1 MKILAIKTSGDHT
14 SVSVILN
21 DEINSFSMMHERKER
36 PNWEMFLDNVGLNK
50 TFTLKEINVFAFANN
65 QNSYTATRT
74 IASYMKGLAV
84 ALNKPL
90 ISIEDEPT
98 DNLEADSIALK
109 AKEMFEK
116 KGNDR
121 TEFDPRNAN
130 PSYKEDVK
138 FKKLNE

>member
-1 MKILAIKTSGDHT
+1 MKVLAMKSSGDRT

-90 ISIEDEPT
+90 ISIEDEPK

-109 AKEMFEK
+109 ARDIFEK
-116 KGNDR
+116 KGNDSS
-121 TEFDPRNAN
+121 EFDPSNAN
-130 PSYKEDVK
+130 PSYEEDVK

>member
-1 MKILAIKTSGDHT
+1 MKVLAMKSSGDRT
-14 SVSVILN
+14 SVSVMLN

-130 PSYKEDVK
+130 PSYEEDVT

>member
-1 MKILAIKTSGDHT
+1 
-14 SVSVILN
+14 
-21 DEINSFSMMHERKER
+21 
-36 PNWEMFLDNVGLNK
+36 MFLDNVGLNK